1 MPSGIRRPGDLQA
14 RAPDHALGHGDDDV
28 ALVRRWFQ
36 HLQLHVQ
43 AVDFVGARSL
53 FAEEI
58 VTFGTVRAFT
68 VGREATEREQWR
80 NVWSRIDGFRWQLD
94 DLRVLIA
101 GDRRTAV
108 GMALFDSIGYA
119 EDGTPYDRPGRSTL
133 MTIVLSPMHC
143 GVRPRPHK
151 GRGGAGSTAVIV
163 FGSAT
168 LVHEGQH
175 GGEQVV
181 SWTCDCSHGL
191 FRP

>member
-1 MPSGIRRPGDLQA
+1 MQSGLWRPGDLQA
-14 RAPDHALGHGDDDV
+14 RAPDHALGPAEDDV

-94 DLRVLIA
+94 DLRVLISA
-101 GDRRTAV
+101 DRRTAV

-119 EDGTPYDRPGRSTL
+119 EDGTPYDRPGRCTV
-133 MTIVLSPMHC
+133 VL
-143 GVRPRPHK
+143 
-151 GRGGAGSTAVIV
+151 GRGAIGQAWVAQHIHASLFRDVPTRS
-163 FGSAT
+163 FGSKPEHT
-168 LVHEGQH
+168 PVI
-175 GGEQVV
+175 
-181 SWTCDCSHGL
+181 
-191 FRP
+191 

>member
-1 MPSGIRRPGDLQA
+1 MRAACRPPRARASAGVRRACSDAWRTPSPWSRDKPERAGAELHYAIRRPGDLQA
-14 RAPDHALGHGDDDV
+14 RAPDHALGHGEDDL

-94 DLRVLIA
+94 DLRVIIS

-108 GMALFDSIGYA
+108 GMALFESVGYA
-119 EDGTPYDRPGRSTL
+119 ADGTPYDRPG
-133 MTIVLSPMHC
+133 
-143 GVRPRPHK
+143 
-151 GRGGAGSTAVIV
+151 
-163 FGSAT
+163 
-168 LVHEGQH
+168 
-175 GGEQVV
+175 
-181 SWTCDCSHGL
+181 
-191 FRP
+191 